1 LFESLDGDTYDRS
14 VQPIYITDDN
24 GSYSSKLNSMMDH
37 VWDGF
42 YTGQTRLSRFPAQI
56 QGGKDYTLRMTG
68 TPPGKMR
75 YTLQGEMTGV
85 KIRIP
90 YPNAGSYSIKVNGR
104 VIPYTPWDDVAGEP
118 KALTKS

>member
-1 LFESLDGDTYDRS
+1 
-14 VQPIYITDDN
+14 
-24 GSYSSKLNSMMDH
+24 MMDH